1 MHRRSKQK
9 SCFNCVGRKR
19 RCDRTL
25 PSCTRCI
32 DQGTDCAYPSPTN
45 RFGWSSLGVLDAE
58 FSGDGNLALF
68 SPPEPHARASVG
80 ASALASQSHST
91 HNGSGTDIS
100 ISPASVATSTSVASG
115 SMASSVPTLSTASV
129 TVQPQVS
136 GDLRWFTQPSTW
148 KIAYH
153 YQPPEALPPPQDFSN
168 FVRDLRS
175 WLVLFQREGH
185 NPFIH
190 RHLYP
195 ARAIPDCIQDAY
207 SAIAVS
213 QGGNADNENM
223 VDIITSSYASKL
235 ISFQATLTDQPLHL
249 VTVKDHLARTQSLLI
264 HLLLALS
271 SSSISHQTKAEGFIE
286 ILHRWKGE
294 MLASAEQEASLAQL
308 FPCTPSISPEG
319 GGPGND
325 PVPDLHRAF
334 VICESIRRTW
344 LLSSMAIGVYR
355 SLKGDWTSTCGGDIR
370 FTARAGLW
378 DALSSARW
386 AEIVRKKDPMFD
398 FSLRGEAL
406 VKSGVPAV
414 EVDEFA
420 HHLFNLMWGT
430 DKVESWFVR
439 THKPGSILH

>member
-45 RFGWSSLGVLDAE
+45 RSAWSNLGVLDAG

-68 SPPEPHARASVG
+68 SPSEPHAAASVG
-80 ASALASQSHST
+80 ASVLASQSHGA

-100 ISPASVATSTSVASG
+100 ISPDSVATSTGFTSG
-115 SMASSVPTLSTASV
+115 SMPSSAPTLSTASV
-129 TVQPQVS
+129 TAQPQPP

-153 YQPPEALPPPQDFSN
+153 YEPPEALPPPQDFSN
-168 FVRDLRS
+168 FVRGLRS
-175 WLVLFQREGH
+175 WLVLFQQEGH

-207 SAIAVS
+207 SAISVS

-235 ISFQATLTDQPLHL
+235 ISFQAPLLDQPLHL
-249 VTVKDHLARTQSLLI
+249 VTAKDHLARTQSLLI
-264 HLLLALS
+264 HLILALS
-271 SSSISHQTKAEGFIE
+271 SSSISHQTKGEGFIE
-286 ILHRWKGE
+286 ILHRWKSE
-294 MLASAEQEASLAQL
+294 MLASAEQEANLAQV
-308 FPCTPSISPEG
+308 FPCTPSILPEG
-319 GGPGND
+319 GGPEMD
-325 PVPDLHRAF
+325 SVPELHRAF

-355 SLKGDWTSTCGGDIR
+355 SLKGDWTSMCGGDIC

-378 DALSSARW
+378 DAPSSARW
-386 AEIVRKKDPMFD
+386 AEVVRKKGPMFD
-398 FSLRGEAL
+398 YSLRGEAL

-439 THKPGSILH
+439 THKPDSIPQ